1 MHYRVPF
8 LIAFLLPCS
17 LWGQSAHATA
27 FCGADTATSRAAQA
41 ASEATPDTRQG
52 VSAADIAALRSR
64 LRQLDDERARIA
76 QQLTELERRAS
87 AAAGPVEAA
96 ATTSDT
102 GASSSTD
109 AVRYLE
115 TVVVSGTRRDAA
127 LANVPAA
134 LTLVEQDSIQHMQ
147 RGSNLEE
154 SLRRVPG
161 ALLRD
166 QLGGSSRVTISI
178 RGAGATVADG
188 ARGVR
193 LFVDGIPKNNAGGS
207 AQDFINIDLSG
218 AESIEVLRG
227 PSSALYGNQ
236 AGGVVS
242 ITTESGGPR
251 PSFSLSQVLG
261 SYGFS
266 RTHAGGGGQA
276 GDGRF
281 NYFGTAF
288 RTALD
293 GFRANSVQDDSGFS
307 SKLGITIDDRSTL
320 SMVSAYDHS
329 TQRLP
334 GELTAAE
341 MAADPRQ
348 ANPVAMAFGGTALAL
363 DEFRFGGTYRR
374 DFTAAQVEATG
385 YYTPRGVAYLDIETL
400 RLNQHFVNRGAS
412 GRVVVPALFGV
423 PARLTTGVDFQN
435 TPITTG
441 AFGRAGSALAGQ
453 ALSEIEESATTVGP
467 FALIDVPLG
476 HRVSAAAGLRYDH
489 ITFSTENLLR
499 PQDGRSDI
507 VYEQVSPRVGLTFRL
522 TDDVA
527 LYSSYN
533 EGFEAPILDQL
544 RNSPARDGEFVANRT
559 VEPIDVRAFEVG
571 ARAQIGRRLSV
582 EASAYRQRTSNL
594 IVSQSFLRLP
604 PLAGQFTAV
613 VNAGKVDQDGLE
625 FGATLRPFT
634 GMQMTGSYTYS
645 DFTYRDFVSGGQSF
659 SGRTV
664 PGVPAHN
671 AFAELSYRTARGLS
685 TAFDIQRVGRF
696 FLNDLN
702 TASNDPYVVAN
713 LRVGYDLDLSRGWQ
727 LSPWVSL
734 LNLRDKVYVAQT
746 RPNAAAGRYFNPLP
760 GLTFLAGVKFG
771 Y

>member
-1 MHYRVPF
+1 V
-8 LIAFLLPCS
+8 A
-17 LWGQSAHATA
+17 
-27 FCGADTATSRAAQA
+27 GAIELRPGALANPGARRSQADAQA
-41 ASEATPDTRQG
+41 APQTTPIGGASTEE
-52 VSAADIAALRSR
+52 IAALRSR
-64 LRQLDDERARIA
+64 LRELDDERARIE
-76 QQLTELERRAS
+76 QQLAELEHRAS
-87 AAAGPVEAA
+87 TAAGAA
-96 ATTSDT
+96 PEGAT
-102 GASSSTD
+102 ASTTD
-109 AVRYLE
+109 APSSVDDLRYLE
-115 TVVVSGTRRDAA
+115 TVVVTGTRRDSA
-127 LANVPAA
+127 LADVPAA
-134 LTLVEQDSIQHMQ
+134 VTLVGQETIQHMQ

-178 RGAGATVADG
+178 RGAGATSADG

-207 AQDFINIDLSG
+207 AQDFINIDLSA

-251 PSFSLSQVLG
+251 PAFAVSQVLG

-266 RTHAGGGGQA
+266 RTHLGGGGQA
-276 GDGRF
+276 NAGRF

-288 RTALD
+288 KTALD
-293 GFRANSVQDDSGFS
+293 GFRENSTQDNAGFT
-307 SKLGITIDDRSTL
+307 SKLGMTIDNRSTL
-320 SMVSAYDHS
+320 SVVAAYDHS

-341 MAADPRQ
+341 MAANPRQ
-348 ANPVAMAFGGTALAL
+348 ANPVAMAPGGTSAAL

-374 DFTAAQVEATG
+374 DLTTAQVEATG
-385 YYTPRGVAYLDIETL
+385 YYTPRGVAYLFIETL
-400 RLNQHFVNRGAS
+400 RLNQAFVNRGAS
-412 GRVVVPALFGV
+412 GRVVVPALFGTA
-423 PARLTTGVDFQN
+423 ARLTTGVDYQN
-435 TPITTG
+435 TPIRTG
-441 AFGRAGSALAGQ
+441 SFGRANTPLSGQ
-453 ALSEIEESATTVGP
+453 ALSEVEESATTVGP
-467 FALIDVPLG
+467 FALVDVALG
-476 HRVSAAAGLRYDH
+476 NRVSAAAGLRYDH

-499 PQDGRSDI
+499 PQDGRGEI
-507 VYEQVSPRVGLTFRL
+507 VYEQFSPRLGVTFRL
-522 TDDVA
+522 TKNVA

-544 RNSPARDGEFVANRT
+544 RNSPAPDGEFVANQT
-559 VEPIDVRAFEVG
+559 VKPIDVRAFEVG
-571 ARAQIGRRLSV
+571 ARGQIGRRV
-582 EASAYRQRTSNL
+582 TFEASAYRQRTNNL

-604 PLAGQFTAV
+604 PLTGQFTAV
-613 VNAGKVDQDGLE
+613 VNAGKVDQNGLE
-625 FGATLRPFT
+625 LGGTFRPLT
-634 GMQMTGSYTYS
+634 GMQVTGSYTYS

-659 SGRTV
+659 SGQEV

-671 AFAELSYRTARGLS
+671 ILAAVTYRTTRGLS

-696 FLNDLN
+696 FVNDLN
-702 TASNDPYVVAN
+702 TASNEPSVVAN
-713 LRVGYDLDLSRGWQ
+713 LRVGYDLRLARGLE
-727 LSPWVSL
+727 LSPWIGL
-734 LNLRDKVYVAQT
+734 QNLRDRVYVSQT